1 MRLSAIG
8 HYLAVTRQIGSQ
20 QDLWRGC
27 GSACIAVFA
36 VFAIGTDG
44 LTVGTGHQFAV
55 QRPVPVSVFS
65 LRQADYGRA
74 SVLAVASVSAV
85 FAVLTRL
92 ALRTLF
98 ALFALVSLVT
108 LVALRSVAD
117 GDGVGVVELDD
128 VAHLLAVLRQGRD
141 GGDVVRCVQQL
152 LQGGDV
158 AVHFVLPRFERLDA
172 LGVVVYGIPQRRVI
186 VVVAACG
193 ECQRKHRS
201 RYVMFHFHKAI
212 DLDIIVS
219 C

>member
-1 MRLSAIG
+1 MRCG
-8 HYLAVTRQIGSQ
+8 G
-20 QDLWRGC
+20 

-36 VFAIGTDG
+36 VFTVFAVGTDG
-44 LTVGTGHQFAV
+44 VAFGVSHRFAV

-74 SVLAVASVSAV
+74 AVLAVASVSAV
-85 FAVLTRL
+85 FAILTRL
-92 ALRTLF
+92 ALR
-98 ALFALVSLVT
+98 ALFALLSFISLVT

-158 AVHFVLPRFERLDA
+158 AVHFVLPRFERFDA
-172 LGVVVYGIPQRRVI
+172 LGVVVYGIPNGRVV